1 MSKMY
6 NPLLFTADRHEA
18 PHLPGAG
25 FWSVLA
31 LPFTA
36 LAGEIRAR
44 HDAHL
49 LAALD
54 DRGLSDIGLTRG
66 GIDHVVRHGRR
77 PSDAQPCGVSQPSP
91 AASLPASAWTEWR

>member
-6 NPLLFTADRHEA
+6 NPSLFTAERHAA
-18 PHLPGAG
+18 PHVPQAG
-25 FWSVLA
+25 FWATLA
-31 LPFTA
+31 VPFTA
-36 LAGEIRAR
+36 LAREIRAR
-44 HDAHL
+44 HDAHW

-77 PSDAQPCGVSQPSP
+77 PPAAQPGGIAQTSRP
-91 AASLPASAWTEWR
+91 ASLPASAWTEWR